1 MGLALSSVL
10 WLEDWPN
17 VPVSQDSLWWL
28 TDTLVKVKYS
38 KLVQN
43 YTYTTSSHRS
53 CQKTLLKLSYHTNQ
67 SLIGLNLSCIA
78 VIPKGLWQE
87 IVHDPNSTFLPED
100 LLPSASLIH
109 HQLLSFSPEY
119 NNKQW
124 PQPWVLQLRSLTI
137 HLSVWSDTF
146 TMFIYST
153 GRVADYIFQG
163 LSIPY
168 KLVMEGA
175 NKIAMHSCYYKTDQ
189 KHNILL
195 VENYLFN
202 LQYIVHSTQLG
213 LNFSKSSSPH
223 LDA

>member
-1 MGLALSSVL
+1 MGFALSSVL

-43 YTYTTSSHRS
+43 YTYTTSSQHS

-67 SLIGLNLSCIA
+67 SLIGLNHSCIA
-78 VIPKGLWQE
+78 VIPKGSWQE
-87 IVHDPNSTFLPED
+87 IFHDPNITVLPED

-109 HQLLSFSPEY
+109 NQLLSFSPDY

-124 PQPWVLQLRSLTI
+124 PQPWVRQLRSLTI

-146 TMFIYST
+146 TTCLFTVLIVLQTIYFKVFPFHLLNLSWRVLIKLPCTAVTINRIRNTIFCWWRIIYLIYS
-153 GRVADYIFQG
+153 I
-163 LSIPY
+163 
-168 KLVMEGA
+168 
-175 NKIAMHSCYYKTDQ
+175 
-189 KHNILL
+189 
-195 VENYLFN
+195 
-202 LQYIVHSTQLG
+202 
-213 LNFSKSSSPH
+213 
-223 LDA
+223 